1 MSDPLVSIIIPCYNA
16 GKYIADAIQSALDQT
31 YPNCEVIV
39 IDDGSTDGSLEVI
52 RAFAGSIAFETGPN
66 RGGCAARNRGAE
78 LAKGTVLQ
86 FLDADDLLTP
96 ESVQRKVLGQSHA
109 AANEIVCSSFHQ
121 APSDFGMLGNCFK
134 KARSVGVVEI
144 IGWCAPQTSLPLI
157 QACDFR
163 RVGGFRLALVC
174 AQEYDLFL
182 RISVLCD
189 KVFVCNNHIG
199 TIIRPTEGSVGRAAG
214 DKMHDTVHGILSDTV
229 KLLSHKS
236 DEDARIARQ
245 LVASRCA
252 KIARHQWRTGRM
264 DVALNT
270 ITDARFISPH
280 WHRGVYRNS
289 VSSLFAR
296 LLGFKLYETTRAHVK
311 TLIRKVIRAK

>member
-16 GKYIADAIQSALDQT
+16 EKYIADAIQSALGQT

-52 RAFAGSIAFETGPN
+52 KAFAGSIAFETGPN

-78 LAKGTVLQ
+78 LAEGTVFQ

-96 ESVQRKVLGQSHA
+96 ESVQCKVLAQSHA
-109 AANEIVCSSFHQ
+109 ATNEIVCSSFHQ
-121 APSDFGMLGNCFK
+121 DRSVFGMLGNCFK
-134 KARSVGVVEI
+134 RARSVGVVEI
-144 IGWCAPQTSLPLI
+144 IAWCAPQTSLPLI
-157 QACDFR
+157 PACDFW
-163 RVGGFRLALVC
+163 RVGGFRLGLVC

-199 TIIRPTEGSVGRAAG
+199 TIIRSTEGSISRAAG
-214 DKMHDTVHGILSDTV
+214 DKMHDTHLEILSDTV
-229 KLLSHKS
+229 KLLSHKN
-236 DEDARIARQ
+236 DKNARIARQ
-245 LVASRCA
+245 LVGSRCA

-264 DVALNT
+264 DVALKT
-270 ITDARFISPH
+270 ITHARSISPL
-280 WHRGVYRNS
+280 WHRGVYRNCF
-289 VSSLFAR
+289 SSSFAR
-296 LLGFKLYETTRAHVK
+296 LLGFELYEKTRAHIR
-311 TLIRKVIRAK
+311 TLIGKVI